1 VTPADPASPIRLS
14 GFINAFLLDTLGAA
28 AVPDHSLERNG
39 RAAPNA
45 AGP

>member
-1 VTPADPASPIRLS
+1 LS
-14 GFINAFLLDTLGAA
+14 GFIDAFLLDTLGVA
-28 AVPDHSLERNG
+28 AVLNRSLERDG